1 MRTATLRPIGRAR
14 AGRWVCG
21 ELIAHRATHDTRHP
35 RYYVYRS
42 QCDGV
47 MTLGRIRFDE
57 KRRLMWFDREIE
69 VTADRRNEY
78 MPILRMMRVVP
89 C

>member
-1 MRTATLRPIGRAR
+1 
-14 AGRWVCG
+14 
-21 ELIAHRATHDTRHP
+21 
-35 RYYVYRS
+35 
-42 QCDGV
+42 